1 MAQSNFVVK
10 NGLTVLNHL
19 TATST
24 STVSGAAVVYG
35 GVGITEDVNI
45 GGRTAF
51 TGTVT
56 AFSSV
61 DILPLVL
68 STSSTTGALRVRG
81 GIGVGGNIYIDNIQ
95 NSTTATEGAL
105 VVTGGVG
112 IGGDLQ
118 VGGNIHAVGNITADG
133 NITLGNQTGTDT
145 LLIGAEVISDIL
157 PKYNNVYSLGSTSNA
172 WLNVYASNIGVL
184 NTATFQNLDVL
195 NKATVQG
202 YNIMSYDPNIYY
214 VSDGVAASDSN
225 DGHRTISAFKTIKH
239 ALSVA
244 VAGDTVYIDPGTY
257 TEEFPLTI
265 PEGVAVKGA
274 GLREVF
280 VQPTTATNTQTAFFL
295 NGGTT
300 ISDFTV
306 GNFYKPG
313 YAFKFAE
320 TTATISLRSP
330 YIERFTVLTRGS
342 VRTKS
347 DPYGYAS
354 NDAGGGGFFDGRYV
368 NTASIEPA
376 VLFNES
382 TFITP
387 GANALVLTN
396 GTRSE
401 FLNGF
406 SYFADR
412 AVYAY
417 AGQEGWGGQGRVRL
431 SLNISTGTFAAGQN
445 LYYISSTG
453 TIAASG
459 LIDEVDGNYI
469 YIKSN
474 APGFVEAADRT
485 PKVVNVYGNPRIS
498 SFQRKFGTGSVLFQA
513 NGDLL
518 SLVNAT
524 DLQFDTGPFTIEA
537 EVFLNDHNRRQQI
550 FNKGII
556 PNTTFGLY
564 IDANNKITG
573 QHGTTVFTGTNS
585 ISTGTWHHVA
595 MCRDPSNNIRLFLD
609 GNLEAT
615 FTSVAN
621 VTNGDPLTI
630 GGEESDGTLYLG
642 GYLDEIRVSTTYRY
656 TAGFTQ
662 PTAAFASDLA
672 TAILIHGDG
681 ADGSSVITD
690 DGNATQ
696 IVYSTAGAYNATKLG
711 QANQITLADYH
722 QFGAELRAI
731 GCAAVFGNYG
741 IYADGAG
748 VDLKLI
754 AFNMSYI
761 GSGGD
766 LTDNPNLAIQ
776 SQEIYKING
785 AKVYYQTVDHLGDFR
800 VGDQFRINQR
810 TGNVDFGTA
819 NFKLGPVSSLTISDG
834 VNASILQPT
843 SIQVGTLLLSS
854 NSISTLAGDLRIN
867 PSGLLTTIESGLQV
881 NGSFI
886 YTGVFTSP
894 NLTASTSTTTGAIV
908 VAGGVGIGGDLH
920 VGGNIYSAQ
929 GNPLYNTKITVS
941 TNPPTTATN
950 NIGDFWIDPS
960 IGVEYQWIKDG
971 TNFYWIQFTGV

>member
-35 GVGITEDVNI
+35 GVGITENVNI
-45 GGRTAF
+45 GGRAAF

-68 STSSTTGALRVRG
+68 STGSRSGALRVAG
-81 GIGVGGNIYIDNIQ
+81 GIGVGGNIYVDNTQ
-95 NSTTATEGAL
+95 DSTTSTEGAL

-118 VGGNIHAVGNITADG
+118 VGGSIVAQGNITANG
-133 NITLGNQTGTDT
+133 NITLGNSTGTDILT
-145 LLIGAEVISDIL
+145 IESEINSDLIPRV
-157 PKYNNVYSLGSTSNA
+157 NNKFSIGSTTSYWANLYA
-172 WLNVYASNIGVL
+172 QNVGVL
-184 NTATFQNLDVL
+184 NTATFNNLVVL
-195 NKATVQG
+195 NTATVQG
-202 YNIMSYDPNIYY
+202 VDLLAYNQNSYY
-214 VSDGVAASDSN
+214 VDPLVGSDTNTGFRHLDP
-225 DGHRTISAFKTIKH
+225 FKTIAK
-239 ALSVA
+239 AFSVA
-244 VAGDTVYIDPGTY
+244 NSGDTVNLLPGTF
-257 TEEFPLTI
+257 TEDFPLTI
-265 PEGVAVKGA
+265 PEGVSVKGS

-280 VQPTTATNTQTAFFL
+280 VQPTTATNTQTAFYL

-342 VRTKS
+342 VRTTT
-347 DPYGYAS
+347 DPYGYTS
-354 NDAGGGGFFDGRYV
+354 NDAGGGGFFDGRFV
-368 NTASIEPA
+368 STSSIEPA
-376 VLFNES
+376 VLFNEA

-387 GANALVLTN
+387 GANAIVLTN

-401 FLNGF
+401 LLNGF
-406 SYFADR
+406 SYFADKG
-412 AVYAY
+412 VYAY
-417 AGQEGWGGQGRVRL
+417 AGQEGWGGKGRVRL
-431 SLNISTGTFAAGQN
+431 SLNISTGTFATGQN

-459 LIDEVDGNYI
+459 LIDEVNGNYI

-485 PKVVNVYGNPRIS
+485 PKVVNVFGNPRIS

-556 PNTTFGLY
+556 PSTTFGLY

-573 QHGTTVFTGTNS
+573 QHGTTISTGTTS
-585 ISTGTWHHVA
+585 ISTGTWHHIA

-630 GGEESDGTLYLG
+630 GGEESDGTLYLS

-656 TAGFTQ
+656 TAGFSQ

-681 ADGSSVITD
+681 TDGSSVITD

-722 QFGAELRAI
+722 QFGAELRCI
-731 GCAAVFGNYG
+731 GSAAVFGNYG
-741 IYADGAG
+741 VYADGAG

-754 AFNMSYI
+754 AFNMSYV

-776 SQEIYKING
+776 TQEIYKING

-881 NGSFI
+881 NGSFL

-920 VGGNIYSAQ
+920 VGGNVYSAQ

-941 TNPPTTATN
+941 TMPPTTATN
-950 NIGDFWIDPS
+950 NVGDFWIDPS

>member
-68 STSSTTGALRVRG
+68 STGSTTGALRVRG
-81 GIGVGGNIYIDNIQ
+81 GIGVGGNIYVDNLTS
-95 NSTTATEGAL
+95 STTSADGAL

-133 NITLGNQTGTDT
+133 NIQLGNQTGTDT
-145 LLIGAEVISDIL
+145 LAIGAEVVTDIL
-157 PKYNNVYSLGSTSNA
+157 PKYADRYSLGSISNS

-184 NTATFQNLDVL
+184 NTATFNNLVVL
-195 NKATVQG
+195 NTATVQG
-202 YNIMSYDPNIYY
+202 VDLLHYNEHTWYVDPTT
-214 VSDGVAASDSN
+214 GN
-225 DGHRTISAFKTIKH
+225 DTYTGLRQLDPFKTLKH
-239 ALSVA
+239 ALT
-244 VAGDTVYIDPGTY
+244 VAGIGDTIYLSAGTY
-257 TEEFPLTI
+257 TEEFPMTI
-265 PEGVAVKGA
+265 GEGVSIRGS

-280 VQPTTATNTQTAFFL
+280 VQPTTATNTQTAFYL
-295 NGGTT
+295 NGGAT

-313 YAFKFAE
+313 YAFKFTE
-320 TTATISLRSP
+320 STATISSRSP
-330 YIERFTVLTRGS
+330 YIERFSVITRGS
-342 VRTKS
+342 VRTTS
-347 DPYGYAS
+347 DPYGYDS
-354 NDAGGGGFFDGRYV
+354 NDAGGGGFFDGKFV
-368 NTASIEPA
+368 SKISIEPA
-376 VLFNES
+376 ILFNEA

-396 GTRSE
+396 GARCE
-401 FLNGF
+401 LLNGF
-406 SYFADR
+406 SYFAER
-412 AVYAY
+412 GIWAY
-417 AGQEGWGGQGRVRL
+417 AGQEGWGGQGRLRL

-453 TIAASG
+453 TVAASG

-474 APGFVEAADRT
+474 APGFIEATDRT
-485 PKVVNVYGNPRIS
+485 PKVVNVFGAPRIS

-524 DLQFDTGPFTIEA
+524 DLQFDTGPFTIESF
-537 EVFLNDHNRRQQI
+537 VFLNDRNRRQQI

-556 PNTTFGLY
+556 PGTTFGLY
-564 IDANNKITG
+564 IDGNNKLTG
-573 QHGTTVFTGTNS
+573 QHGTTLVTGTNS
-585 ISTGTWHHVA
+585 ISTGTWHHVTL
-595 MCRDPSNNIRLFLD
+595 CRDPSNNVRIFLD
-609 GNLEAT
+609 GNLEGT
-615 FTSVAN
+615 VTSLAN
-621 VTNGDPLTI
+621 VTNGDPVTV

-656 TAGFTQ
+656 TSAFTP
-662 PTAAFASDLA
+662 PTSAFASDLA

-681 ADGSSVITD
+681 IDGSSTITD

-696 IVYSTAGAYNATKLG
+696 IVYSTAGAYNATKIG
-711 QANQITLADYH
+711 QASQITLADYH
-722 QFGAELRAI
+722 QFGAELRCI
-731 GCAAVFGNYG
+731 GSAAVFGNYG
-741 IYADGAG
+741 VYADGAG

-776 SQEIYKING
+776 TQEIVKING

-867 PSGLLTTIESGLQV
+867 PSGLLTTIESGLKV
-881 NGSFI
+881 DGGLTN
-886 YTGVFTSP
+886 TGIFNAP
-894 NLTASTSTTTGAIV
+894 NTTQSTGTTTGAV
-908 VAGGVGIGGDLH
+908 VVGGGVGIGGDVH

-929 GNPLYNTKITVS
+929 GNPLYNTKITVA
-941 TNPPTTATN
+941 TMPPTTATN
-950 NIGDFWIDPS
+950 NVGDFWIDPS

>member
-24 STVSGAAVVYG
+24 STVSGAAVIYG

-68 STSSTTGALRVRG
+68 STGSTSGALRVRG
-81 GIGVGGNIYIDNIQ
+81 GIGVGGNIYIDNVT

-118 VGGNIHAVGNITADG
+118 VQGSITAQGNITANG
-133 NITLGNQTGTDT
+133 NIVLGNNTSTDSLT
-145 LLIGAEVISDIL
+145 IESEINSDLI
-157 PKYNNVYSLGSTSNA
+157 PKYNNRFSIGSTTSYWANLYA
-172 WLNVYASNIGVL
+172 QNVGVL
-184 NTATFQNLDVL
+184 NTATFQNLVVL
-195 NKATVQG
+195 NTATVQG
-202 YNIMSYDPNIYY
+202 VDLLAYNQNSYY
-214 VSDGVAASDSN
+214 VDPLVGSDTNTGLRHLDP
-225 DGHRTISAFKTIKH
+225 FKTIAK
-239 ALSVA
+239 AFSVA
-244 VAGDTVYIDPGTY
+244 NSGDAVNLLPGTF
-257 TEEFPLTI
+257 TEDFPLTI
-265 PEGVAVKGA
+265 PEGVSVKGA

-280 VQPTTATNTQTAFFL
+280 VQPTTATNTQTAFYL

-313 YAFKFAE
+313 YAFKFTE

-342 VRTKS
+342 VRTAT

-354 NDAGGGGFFDGRYV
+354 NDAGGGGFFDGRFV
-368 NTASIEPA
+368 STSSIEPA
-376 VLFNES
+376 VLFNEA

-387 GANALVLTN
+387 GANAIVLTN

-401 FLNGF
+401 LLNGF
-406 SYFADR
+406 TYFADKG
-412 AVYAY
+412 VYAY

-453 TIAASG
+453 TVAASG
-459 LIDEVDGNYI
+459 VIDEVNGNYI

-485 PKVVNVYGNPRIS
+485 PKVVNVFGNPRIS

-556 PNTTFGLY
+556 PSTTFGLY

-642 GYLDEIRVSTTYRY
+642 GYLDEMRVSTTYRY
-656 TAGFTQ
+656 TAGFAQ
-662 PTAAFASDLA
+662 PTTAFSSDLA

-696 IVYSTAGAYNATKLG
+696 IVYSTAGAYNATKIG

-722 QFGAELRAI
+722 QFGAELRCI
-731 GCAAVFGNYG
+731 GSAAVFGNYG
-741 IYADGAG
+741 VYADGAG

-754 AFNMSYI
+754 AFNMSYV

-776 SQEIYKING
+776 TQEIYKING

-881 NGSFI
+881 NGSFL

-920 VGGNIYSAQ
+920 VGGNVYSAQ

-941 TNPPTTATN
+941 TMPPTTATN
-950 NIGDFWIDPS
+950 NVGDFWIDPS
-960 IGVEYQWIKDG
+960 IGVEYQWIQDG

>member
-24 STVSGAAVVYG
+24 STVSGAAVIYG

-68 STSSTTGALRVRG
+68 STGSTSGALRVRG
-81 GIGVGGNIYIDNIQ
+81 GIGVGGNIYIDNVT

-118 VGGNIHAVGNITADG
+118 VQGSITAQGNITANG
-133 NITLGNQTGTDT
+133 NIVLGNNTSTDSLT
-145 LLIGAEVISDIL
+145 IESEINSDLI
-157 PKYNNVYSLGSTSNA
+157 PKYNNRFSIGSTTSYWANLYA
-172 WLNVYASNIGVL
+172 QNVGVL
-184 NTATFQNLDVL
+184 NTATFQNLVVL
-195 NKATVQG
+195 NTATVQG
-202 YNIMSYDPNIYY
+202 VDLLAYNQNSYY
-214 VSDGVAASDSN
+214 VDPLVGSDTNTGLRHLDP
-225 DGHRTISAFKTIKH
+225 FKTIAK
-239 ALSVA
+239 AFSVA
-244 VAGDTVYIDPGTY
+244 NSGDAVNLLPGTF
-257 TEEFPLTI
+257 TEDFPLTI
-265 PEGVAVKGA
+265 PEGVSVKGA

-280 VQPTTATNTQTAFFL
+280 VQPTTATNTQTAFYL

-313 YAFKFAE
+313 YAFKFTE

-342 VRTKS
+342 VRTAT

-354 NDAGGGGFFDGRYV
+354 NDAGGGGFFDGRFV
-368 NTASIEPA
+368 STSSIEPA
-376 VLFNES
+376 VLFNEA

-387 GANALVLTN
+387 GANAIVLTN

-401 FLNGF
+401 LLNGF
-406 SYFADR
+406 TYFADKG
-412 AVYAY
+412 VYAY

-453 TIAASG
+453 TVAASG
-459 LIDEVDGNYI
+459 VIDEVNGNYI

-485 PKVVNVYGNPRIS
+485 PKVVNVFGNPRIS

-556 PNTTFGLY
+556 PSTTFGLY

-642 GYLDEIRVSTTYRY
+642 GYLDEMRVSTTYRY
-656 TAGFTQ
+656 TAGFAQ

-722 QFGAELRAI
+722 QFGAELRCI
-731 GCAAVFGNYG
+731 GSAAVFGNYG
-741 IYADGAG
+741 VYADGAG

-754 AFNMSYI
+754 AFNMSYV

-776 SQEIYKING
+776 TQEIYKING

-881 NGSFI
+881 NGSFL

-920 VGGNIYSAQ
+920 VGGNVYSAQ

-941 TNPPTTATN
+941 TMPPTTATN
-950 NIGDFWIDPS
+950 NVGDFWIDPS
-960 IGVEYQWIKDG
+960 IGVEYQWIQDG

>member
-68 STSSTTGALRVRG
+68 STGSTTGALRVRG
-81 GIGVGGNIYIDNIQ
+81 GIGVGGNIYVDNLTS
-95 NSTTATEGAL
+95 STTSADGAL

-133 NITLGNQTGTDT
+133 NIQLGNQTGTDT
-145 LLIGAEVISDIL
+145 LAIGAEVVTDIL
-157 PKYNNVYSLGSTSNA
+157 PKYADRYSLGSISNS

-184 NTATFQNLDVL
+184 NTATFNNLVVL
-195 NKATVQG
+195 NTATVQG
-202 YNIMSYDPNIYY
+202 VDLLHYNEHTWYVDPTT
-214 VSDGVAASDSN
+214 GN
-225 DGHRTISAFKTIKH
+225 DTYTGLRNLDPFKTLKH
-239 ALSVA
+239 ALTVA
-244 VAGDTVYIDPGTY
+244 DIGDTIYLSAGTY
-257 TEEFPLTI
+257 TEEFPMTI
-265 PEGVAVKGA
+265 GEGVSIRGA

-280 VQPTTATNTQTAFFL
+280 VQPTTATNTQTAFYL

-313 YAFKFAE
+313 YAFKFTE
-320 TTATISLRSP
+320 STATISSRSP
-330 YIERFTVLTRGS
+330 YIERFSVITRGS
-342 VRTKS
+342 VRTTS
-347 DPYGYAS
+347 DPYGYDS
-354 NDAGGGGFFDGRYV
+354 NDAGGGGFFDGKFV
-368 NTASIEPA
+368 SKISIEPA
-376 VLFNES
+376 ILFNEA

-396 GTRSE
+396 GARCE
-401 FLNGF
+401 LLNGF
-406 SYFADR
+406 SYFAER
-412 AVYAY
+412 GIWAY
-417 AGQEGWGGQGRVRL
+417 AGQEGWGGQGRLRL

-453 TIAASG
+453 TVAASG

-474 APGFVEAADRT
+474 APGFIEATDRT
-485 PKVVNVYGNPRIS
+485 PKVVNVFGAPRIS

-524 DLQFDTGPFTIEA
+524 DLQFDTGPFTIESF
-537 EVFLNDHNRRQQI
+537 VFLNDRNRRQQI

-556 PNTTFGLY
+556 PGTTFGLY
-564 IDANNKITG
+564 IDGNNKLTG
-573 QHGTTVFTGTNS
+573 QHGTTLVTGTNS

-595 MCRDPSNNIRLFLD
+595 LCRDPSNNVRIFLD

-615 FTSVAN
+615 VTSLAN
-621 VTNGDPLTI
+621 VTNGDPITI

-656 TAGFTQ
+656 TSAFAQ
-662 PTAAFASDLA
+662 PTSAFSSDLA

-722 QFGAELRAI
+722 QFGAELRCI
-731 GCAAVFGNYG
+731 GSAAVFGNYG
-741 IYADGAG
+741 VYADGAG

-776 SQEIYKING
+776 TQEIVKING

-867 PSGLLTTIESGLQV
+867 PSGLLTTIESGLKV
-881 NGSFI
+881 DGSFEF
-886 YTGVFTSP
+886 TGIFNAP
-894 NLTASTSTTTGAIV
+894 NTTQSTGTTTGAV
-908 VAGGVGIGGDLH
+908 VVGGGVGIGGDVH

-929 GNPLYNTKITVS
+929 GNPLYNTKITVA
-941 TNPPTTATN
+941 TMPPTTATN
-950 NIGDFWIDPS
+950 NVGDFWIDPS

>member
-1 MAQSNFVVK
+1 MAKSNFVVK
-10 NGLTVLNHL
+10 NGLTVLNYL

-35 GVGITEDVNI
+35 GVGITADVNI

-56 AFSSV
+56 AYSSV

-68 STSSTTGALRVRG
+68 STSSTSGALRVAG
-81 GIGVGGNIYIDNIQ
+81 GIGVGGNIYVDNIQ
-95 NSTTATEGAL
+95 DSTTSTEGAL

-112 IGGDLQ
+112 IGGNLQ

-133 NITLGNQTGTDT
+133 NIQLGNQTGTDT
-145 LLIGAEVISDIL
+145 LSIGAEVISDIT
-157 PKYNNVYSLGSTSNA
+157 PKYNNQFSLGSTSSA
-172 WLNVYASNIGVL
+172 WLNVFASNIGVL
-184 NTATFQNLDVL
+184 NTATFANLVVL
-195 NKATVQG
+195 NTATVQG
-202 YNIMSYDPNIYY
+202 VDLLNYDKNVWY
-214 VSDGVAASDSN
+214 VSDDSGSDTN
-225 DGHRTISAFKTIKH
+225 TGHRPLDPFKTLGH
-239 ALSVA
+239 ALMMA
-244 VAGDTVYIDPGTY
+244 DEGDTVYLLTGTY
-257 TEEFPLTI
+257 TEQFPLTI
-265 PEGVAVKGA
+265 PPGVSIRGA

-280 VQPTTATNTQTAFFL
+280 VQPTTATNTQTAFLL
-295 NGGTT
+295 NGDTT

-313 YAFKFAE
+313 YAFKFAPNMPPH
-320 TTATISLRSP
+320 TKSP
-330 YIERFTVLTRGS
+330 YIERFSVITRGT
-342 VRTKS
+342 VRTTT
-347 DPYGYAS
+347 DPYGYDSA
-354 NDAGGGGFFDGRYV
+354 DAGGGGFFDAQYV

-376 VLFNES
+376 VLFNEA

-396 GTRSE
+396 GARSE

-406 SYFADR
+406 TYFAER
-412 AVYAY
+412 GIYAY
-417 AGQEGWGGQGRVRL
+417 AGQEGWGGHGRIRL
-431 SLNISTGTFAAGQN
+431 SVNITTGTFAAGQN

-453 TIAASG
+453 TVAASG

-474 APGFVEAADRT
+474 APGFIEANDRT
-485 PKVVNVYGNPRIS
+485 PKVVNVFGSPRIS
-498 SFQRKFGTGSVLFQA
+498 SFQRKFGTGSVLFQV

-518 SLVNAT
+518 TLVNAT
-524 DLQFDTGPFTIEA
+524 DLQFDTGPFTVESF
-537 EVFLNDHNRRQQI
+537 VFLNDLNRRQQI

-556 PNTTFGLY
+556 PGTTFGLY

-573 QHGTTVFTGTNS
+573 QHGTTLVTGTNS
-585 ISTGTWHHVA
+585 ISSGTWHHVA
-595 MCRDPSNNIRLFLD
+595 LSRDPSNNVRIFLD
-609 GNLEAT
+609 GNLEGT
-615 FTSVAN
+615 VTSTAN
-621 VTNGDPLTI
+621 VTNGDPVTI
-630 GGEESDGTLYLG
+630 GGKESDGTLYLG
-642 GYLDEIRVSTTYRY
+642 GYLDEVRVSTTYRY
-656 TAGFTQ
+656 TSGFTP

-681 ADGSSVITD
+681 IDGSSTITD

-696 IVYSTAGAYNATKLG
+696 IVYSTAGAYDATKIG
-711 QANQITLADYH
+711 QASQITLADYH
-722 QFGAELRAI
+722 QFGAELRCI
-731 GCAAVFGNYG
+731 GSAAVFGNYG
-741 IYADGAG
+741 VYADGAG

-766 LTDNPNLAIQ
+766 LSDNPNLAIQ
-776 SQEIYKING
+776 TQEIVKLNG

-881 NGSFI
+881 DGNFI
-886 YTGVFTSP
+886 YTGVFNSP
-894 NLTASTSTTTGAIV
+894 NITQSTGTTTGAIV
-908 VAGGVGIGGDLH
+908 VAGGIGVGGDVH
-920 VGGNIYSAQ
+920 VGGNVYSAQ

-941 TNPPTTATN
+941 TLPPTTATN

-971 TNFYWIQFTGV
+971 NNFYWIQFTGV

>member
-35 GVGITEDVNI
+35 GVGITENVNI

-68 STSSTTGALRVRG
+68 STGSRSGALRVAG
-81 GIGVGGNIYIDNIQ
+81 GIGVGGNIYVDNTQ
-95 NSTTATEGAL
+95 DSTTSTEGAL

-112 IGGDLQ
+112 IGGNLQ

-133 NITLGNQTGTDT
+133 NIQLGNQTGTDT
-145 LLIGAEVISDIL
+145 LSIGAEVISDII
-157 PKYNNVYSLGSTSNA
+157 PKYNNQYSLGSTSNA

-184 NTATFQNLDVL
+184 NTATFNNLVVL
-195 NKATVQG
+195 NTATVQG
-202 YNIMSYDPNIYY
+202 VDLLNYDKNVWY
-214 VSDGVAASDSN
+214 VSDDAGSDTFT
-225 DGHRTISAFKTIKH
+225 GHRHLDPFKTLSK
-239 ALSVA
+239 ALSV
-244 VAGDTVYIDPGTY
+244 VNAGDTIYLMPGTY
-257 TEEFPLTI
+257 TEQFPMTI
-265 PEGVAVKGA
+265 PPGVSIRGA

-280 VQPTTATNTQTAFFL
+280 VQPTTATNTQTAFYL
-295 NGGTT
+295 NGDTT
-300 ISDFTV
+300 ISDFSV

-313 YAFKFAE
+313 YAFKFAPNMPRH
-320 TTATISLRSP
+320 TRSP
-330 YIERFTVLTRGS
+330 YIERFSVITKGS
-342 VRTKS
+342 VRTTS

-354 NDAGGGGFFDGRYV
+354 NDAGGGGFFDGQYV
-368 NTASIEPA
+368 NTASIESA
-376 VLFNES
+376 VLFNEA

-387 GANALVLTN
+387 GANAVVLTN
-396 GTRSE
+396 GTRAE
-401 FLNGF
+401 LLNGF
-406 SYFADR
+406 TYFADR
-412 AVYAY
+412 GIYAY
-417 AGQEGWGGQGRVRL
+417 AGQQGWGGVGRIRL
-431 SLNISTGTFAAGQN
+431 SVNITTGTFAAGQN

-453 TIAASG
+453 TVAASA
-459 LIDEVDGNYI
+459 LIDEVNGNYI

-474 APGFVEAADRT
+474 APGFVEANDRT
-485 PKVVNVYGNPRIS
+485 PKVVNVFGSPRIS

-513 NGDLL
+513 SGDLL
-518 SLVNAT
+518 DLVNAT
-524 DLQFDTGPFTIEA
+524 DLQFDTGPFTLETF
-537 EVFLNDHNRRQQI
+537 VFLNDRNRRQQI

-564 IDANNKITG
+564 IDANNKLTG
-573 QHGTTVFTGTNS
+573 QHGTTLITGTNS
-585 ISTGTWHHVA
+585 ISSGTWHHIA
-595 MCRDPSNNIRLFLD
+595 MCRDPSNNVRIFLD
-609 GNLEAT
+609 GNLEGT
-615 FTSVAN
+615 VTSTAN
-621 VTNGDPLTI
+621 VTNGDPITM
-630 GGEESDGTLYLG
+630 GGQESDGTLYLG

-656 TAGFTQ
+656 TAGFSQ

-681 ADGSSVITD
+681 IDGSPTITD

-711 QANQITLADYH
+711 QASQITLADYH
-722 QFGAELRAI
+722 QFGAELRCI
-731 GCAAVFGNYG
+731 GSAAVYGNYG
-741 IYADGAG
+741 VYADGAG

-754 AFNMSYI
+754 AFNMSHI

-766 LTDNPNLAIQ
+766 STNNPNLAIQ
-776 SQEIYKING
+776 SQEIYKIND
-785 AKVYYQTVDHLGDFR
+785 ARVYYQTVDHLGDFR

-886 YTGVFTSP
+886 YTGIFNSP
-894 NLTASTSTTTGAIV
+894 NVTQSTGTTTGAIV
-908 VAGGVGIGGDLH
+908 VAGGIGIGGDLH
-920 VGGNIYSAQ
+920 VGRNVYSVQ

-941 TNPPTTATN
+941 TTPPTTATN

>member
-1 MAQSNFVVK
+1 MAKSNFVVK
-10 NGLTVLNHL
+10 NGLTVLNYL

-35 GVGITEDVNI
+35 GVGITADVNI

-56 AFSSV
+56 AYSSV
-61 DILPLVL
+61 DILPLEL
-68 STSSTTGALRVRG
+68 STSSTSGALRVAG
-81 GIGVGGNIYIDNIQ
+81 GIGVGGNIYIDNTQ
-95 NSTTATEGAL
+95 DSTTSTEGAL

-112 IGGDLQ
+112 IGGNLQ

-133 NITLGNQTGTDT
+133 NIQLGNQTGTDT
-145 LLIGAEVISDIL
+145 LSIGAEVVSDIT
-157 PKYNNVYSLGSTSNA
+157 PKYNNQYSLGSTSNA
-172 WLNVYASNIGVL
+172 WLNVFASNIGVL
-184 NTATFQNLDVL
+184 NTATFANLVVL
-195 NKATVQG
+195 NTATVQG
-202 YNIMSYDPNIYY
+202 VDLLNYDQHIWY
-214 VSDGVAASDSN
+214 VSEDAGN
-225 DGHRTISAFKTIKH
+225 DANTGHRHLDPFKTLKH
-239 ALSVA
+239 ALSV
-244 VAGDTVYIDPGTY
+244 VDVGDTIYLLPGRY

-265 PEGVAVKGA
+265 PPGVSIRGA

-280 VQPTTATNTQTAFFL
+280 VQPTTATNTQTAFLL
-295 NGGTT
+295 NGDTT

-313 YAFKFAE
+313 YAFKFASNMPPH
-320 TTATISLRSP
+320 TRSP
-330 YIERFTVLTRGS
+330 YIERFSVITQGS
-342 VRTKS
+342 VTTTA
-347 DPYGYAS
+347 DPYGYDS
-354 NDAGGGGFFDGRYV
+354 NDAGGGGFFDAQHV

-376 VLFNES
+376 VLFNEA

-396 GTRSE
+396 GARSE

-406 SYFADR
+406 TYFAEKGI
-412 AVYAY
+412 YAY
-417 AGQEGWGGQGRVRL
+417 AGQEGWGGHGRIRL
-431 SLNISTGTFAAGQN
+431 SVNITTGTFAAGQN

-453 TIAASG
+453 TVAATG

-474 APGFVEAADRT
+474 APGFIEANDRT
-485 PKVVNVYGNPRIS
+485 PKVVNVFGSPRVS
-498 SFQRKFGTGSVLFQA
+498 SFQRKFGTGSVLFQV

-518 SLVNAT
+518 TLVNAT
-524 DLQFDTGPFTIEA
+524 DLQFDTGPFTVESF
-537 EVFLNDHNRRQQI
+537 VFLNDLNRRQQI

-556 PNTTFGLY
+556 PGTTFGLY

-573 QHGTTVFTGTNS
+573 QHGTTLVTGTNS
-585 ISTGTWHHVA
+585 ISSGTWHHVA
-595 MCRDPSNNIRLFLD
+595 LCRDPSNNVRIFLD
-609 GNLEAT
+609 GNLEGT
-615 FTSVAN
+615 VTSTAN
-621 VTNGDPLTI
+621 VTNGDPVTI
-630 GGEESDGTLYLG
+630 GGKESDGTLYLG

-656 TAGFTQ
+656 TSGFTP

-681 ADGSSVITD
+681 IDGSSTITD

-711 QANQITLADYH
+711 EASQITLADYH

-731 GCAAVFGNYG
+731 GCASVFGNYG
-741 IYADGAG
+741 VYADGAG

-766 LTDNPNLAIQ
+766 LSDNPNLAIQ
-776 SQEIYKING
+776 TQEIVKLNG

-881 NGSFI
+881 DGNFI
-886 YTGVFTSP
+886 YTGVFNSP
-894 NLTASTSTTTGAIV
+894 NITQSTGTTTGAIV
-908 VAGGVGIGGDLH
+908 VAGGIGVGGDVH

-929 GNPLYNTKITVS
+929 GNPLYNTKITVA
-941 TNPPTTATN
+941 TLPPTTATN

-971 TNFYWIQFTGV
+971 NNFYWIQFTGV

>member
-118 VGGNIHAVGNITADG
+118 VQGSIVAQGNITANG
-133 NITLGNQTGTDT
+133 NITLGNSTGTDILT
-145 LLIGAEVISDIL
+145 IESEINSDLIPRVSNKFNI
-157 PKYNNVYSLGSTSNA
+157 GSTTSYWANLYA
-172 WLNVYASNIGVL
+172 QNVGVL
-184 NTATFQNLDVL
+184 NTATFNNLVVL
-195 NKATVQG
+195 NTATVQG
-202 YNIMSYDPNIYY
+202 VDLLAYNQNSYY
-214 VSDGVAASDSN
+214 VDPLVGSDTNTGLRHLDP
-225 DGHRTISAFKTIKH
+225 FKTIKK
-239 ALSVA
+239 AFSVA
-244 VAGDTVYIDPGTY
+244 DSGDTVNLLPGTF
-257 TEEFPLTI
+257 TEDFPLTI
-265 PEGVAVKGA
+265 PEGVSVKGA

-280 VQPTTATNTQTAFFL
+280 VQPTTATNTQTAFYL

-320 TTATISLRSP
+320 TTVTSSLRSP

-354 NDAGGGGFFDGRYV
+354 NDAGGGGFFDGRFV
-368 NTASIEPA
+368 STSSIEPA
-376 VLFNES
+376 VLFNEA

-453 TIAASG
+453 TVAASG

-776 SQEIYKING
+776 SQEIYKIND

>member
-68 STSSTTGALRVRG
+68 STGSTSGALRVRG
-81 GIGVGGNIYIDNIQ
+81 GIGVGGNIYIDNVT

-112 IGGDLQ
+112 IGGDLNVQ
-118 VGGNIHAVGNITADG
+118 GSITAQGNITANG
-133 NITLGNQTGTDT
+133 NIVLGNSTSTDSLT
-145 LLIGAEVISDIL
+145 IESEINSDLI
-157 PKYNNVYSLGSTSNA
+157 PKYNNRFSIGSTTSYWANLYA
-172 WLNVYASNIGVL
+172 QNVGVL
-184 NTATFQNLDVL
+184 NTATFQNLVVL
-195 NKATVQG
+195 NTATVQG
-202 YNIMSYDPNIYY
+202 IDLLAYNQNSWYVDPL
-214 VSDGVAASDSN
+214 VGSDTNTGLRQLDPF
-225 DGHRTISAFKTIKH
+225 RTIAKAF
-239 ALSVA
+239 SVA
-244 VAGDTVYIDPGTY
+244 NSGDTVNLLPGTF
-257 TEEFPLTI
+257 TEDFPLTI
-265 PEGVAVKGA
+265 PEGVSVKGA

-280 VQPTTATNTQTAFFL
+280 VQPTTATNTQTAFYL

-320 TTATISLRSP
+320 TTATITLRSP

-342 VRTKS
+342 VKTS
-347 DPYGYAS
+347 TDPYGYAS
-354 NDAGGGGFFDGRYV
+354 NDAGGGGFFDGQYV
-368 NTASIEPA
+368 STSSIEPA
-376 VLFNES
+376 VLFNEA

-401 FLNGF
+401 LLNGF

-453 TIAASG
+453 TVAASG
-459 LIDEVDGNYI
+459 LIDEVNGNYI

-485 PKVVNVYGNPRIS
+485 PKVVNVFGNPRIS
-498 SFQRKFGTGSVLFQA
+498 SFERKFGTGSVLFQA

-524 DLQFDTGPFTIEA
+524 DLQFDTGPFTIES
-537 EVFLNDHNRRQQI
+537 EVFLNDNNRKQQI

-556 PNTTFGLY
+556 PDTTFGLY
-564 IDANNKITG
+564 IDADNKITG
-573 QHGTTVFTGTNS
+573 QHGTTIFTGTNS

-609 GNLEAT
+609 GNLEGT

-672 TAILIHGDG
+672 TAVLIHGDG
-681 ADGSSVITD
+681 TDGSSVITD

-696 IVYSTAGAYNATKLG
+696 IVYSTAGAYDATKLG

-722 QFGAELRAI
+722 QFGAELRCI
-731 GCAAVFGNYG
+731 GSAAVFGNYG
-741 IYADGAG
+741 VYADGAG

-754 AFNMSYI
+754 AFNMSYV

-766 LTDNPNLAIQ
+766 LSDNPNLAIQ
-776 SQEIYKING
+776 TQEIVKLNG
-785 AKVYYQTVDHLGDFR
+785 AEVYYQTVDHLGDFR

-881 NGSFI
+881 NGSFL

-908 VAGGVGIGGDLH
+908 VAGGVGIGGDLY
-920 VGGNIYSAQ
+920 VGGNVYSAQ

-941 TNPPTTATN
+941 TMPPTTATN
-950 NIGDFWIDPS
+950 NVGDFWIDPS
-960 IGVEYQWIKDG
+960 IGVEYQWIQDG

>member
-1 MAQSNFVVK
+1 MAQSNFIVK

-68 STSSTTGALRVRG
+68 STGSTTGALRVRG
-81 GIGVGGNIYIDNIQ
+81 GIGVGGNIYVDNLTS
-95 NSTTATEGAL
+95 STTSADGAL

-133 NITLGNQTGTDT
+133 NIQLGNQTGTDT
-145 LLIGAEVISDIL
+145 LAIGAEVVTDIL
-157 PKYNNVYSLGSTSNA
+157 PKYADRYSLGSISNS

-184 NTATFQNLDVL
+184 NTATFNNLVVL
-195 NKATVQG
+195 NTATVQG
-202 YNIMSYDPNIYY
+202 VDLLHYNEHTWYVDPTT
-214 VSDGVAASDSN
+214 GN
-225 DGHRTISAFKTIKH
+225 DTYTGLRNLDPFKTLKH
-239 ALSVA
+239 ALTVA
-244 VAGDTVYIDPGTY
+244 DIGDTIYLSAGTY
-257 TEEFPLTI
+257 TEEFPMTI
-265 PEGVAVKGA
+265 GEGVSIRGA

-280 VQPTTATNTQTAFFL
+280 VQPTTATNTQTAFYL

-313 YAFKFAE
+313 YAFKFTE
-320 TTATISLRSP
+320 STATISSRSP
-330 YIERFTVLTRGS
+330 YIERFSVITRGS
-342 VRTKS
+342 VRTTS
-347 DPYGYAS
+347 DPYGYDS
-354 NDAGGGGFFDGRYV
+354 NDAGGGGFFDGKFV
-368 NTASIEPA
+368 SKISIEPA
-376 VLFNES
+376 ILFNEA

-396 GTRSE
+396 GARCE
-401 FLNGF
+401 LLNGF
-406 SYFADR
+406 SYFAER
-412 AVYAY
+412 GIWAY
-417 AGQEGWGGQGRVRL
+417 AGQEGWGGQGRLRL

-453 TIAASG
+453 TVAASG

-474 APGFVEAADRT
+474 APGFIEATDRT
-485 PKVVNVYGNPRIS
+485 PKVVNVFGAPRIS

-524 DLQFDTGPFTIEA
+524 DLQFDTGPFTIESF
-537 EVFLNDHNRRQQI
+537 VFLNDRNRRQQI

-556 PNTTFGLY
+556 PGTTFGLY
-564 IDANNKITG
+564 IDGNNKLTG
-573 QHGTTVFTGTNS
+573 QHGTTLVTGTNS

-595 MCRDPSNNIRLFLD
+595 LCRDPSNNVRIFLD

-615 FTSVAN
+615 VTSLAN
-621 VTNGDPLTI
+621 VTNGDPITI

-656 TAGFTQ
+656 TSAFAQ
-662 PTAAFASDLA
+662 PTSAFFSDLA

-722 QFGAELRAI
+722 QFGAELRCI
-731 GCAAVFGNYG
+731 GSAAVFGNYG
-741 IYADGAG
+741 VYADGAG

-776 SQEIYKING
+776 TQEIVKING

-867 PSGLLTTIESGLQV
+867 PSGLLTTIESGLKV
-881 NGSFI
+881 DGSFEF
-886 YTGVFTSP
+886 TGIFNAP
-894 NLTASTSTTTGAIV
+894 NTTQSTGTTTGAV
-908 VAGGVGIGGDLH
+908 VVGGGVGIGGDVH

-929 GNPLYNTKITVS
+929 GNPLYNTKITVA
-941 TNPPTTATN
+941 TMPPTTATN
-950 NIGDFWIDPS
+950 NVGDFWIDPS

>member
-1 MAQSNFVVK
+1 MAKSNFVVK
-10 NGLTVLNHL
+10 NGLTVLNYL

-24 STVSGAAVVYG
+24 STISGAAVVYG

-56 AFSSV
+56 AYSSV

-68 STSSTTGALRVRG
+68 STSSKSGALRVAG
-81 GIGVGGNIYIDNIQ
+81 GIGVGGNIYVDNTQ
-95 NSTTATEGAL
+95 DSTTATEGAL

-112 IGGDLQ
+112 IGGNLQ

-157 PKYNNVYSLGSTSNA
+157 PKYNNQFSLGSTSNA

-184 NTATFQNLDVL
+184 NTATFANLVVL
-195 NKATVQG
+195 NTATVQG
-202 YNIMSYDPNIYY
+202 VDLLNYDQNVWY
-214 VSDGVAASDSN
+214 VSEDAGSDTFT
-225 DGHRTISAFKTIKH
+225 GHRPLDPFKTLGH
-239 ALSVA
+239 ALTMA
-244 VAGDTVYIDPGTY
+244 NAGDTIYLLTGTY
-257 TEEFPLTI
+257 TEQFPMTV
-265 PEGVAVKGA
+265 PPGVSIRGA

-280 VQPTTATNTQTAFFL
+280 VQPTTATNTQTAFLL
-295 NGGTT
+295 NGDTT

-313 YAFKFAE
+313 YAFKFAPNMPPH
-320 TTATISLRSP
+320 TKSP
-330 YIERFTVLTRGS
+330 YIERFSVITRGS
-342 VRTKS
+342 VRTTS
-347 DPYGYAS
+347 DPYGYDSA
-354 NDAGGGGFFDGRYV
+354 DAGGGGFFDAQHV

-376 VLFNES
+376 VLFNEV

-387 GANALVLTN
+387 GANGLVLTN
-396 GTRSE
+396 GARSE

-406 SYFADR
+406 TYFAEKGI
-412 AVYAY
+412 YAY
-417 AGQEGWGGQGRVRL
+417 AGQEGWGGHGRIRL
-431 SLNISTGTFAAGQN
+431 SVNITTGTFAAGQN

-453 TIAASG
+453 TVAASG
-459 LIDEVDGNYI
+459 LIDEVTGNYI

-474 APGFVEAADRT
+474 APGFVEANDRT
-485 PKVVNVYGNPRIS
+485 PKVVNVFGAPRVS

-518 SLVNAT
+518 TLVNAT
-524 DLQFDTGPFTIEA
+524 DLQFDTGPFTIETF
-537 EVFLNDHNRRQQI
+537 VFLNDRNRRQQI

-556 PNTTFGLY
+556 PGTTFGLY
-564 IDANNKITG
+564 IDAGNKLTG
-573 QHGTTVFTGTNS
+573 QHGTTLVTGTNS
-585 ISTGTWHHVA
+585 ISSGTWHHVA
-595 MCRDPSNNIRLFLD
+595 LCRDPSNNVRIFLD
-609 GNLEAT
+609 GNLEGT
-615 FTSVAN
+615 VTSTAN
-621 VTNGDPLTI
+621 VTNGDPITM
-630 GGEESDGTLYLG
+630 GGQESDGTLYLG

-656 TAGFTQ
+656 TSAFTP
-662 PTAAFASDLA
+662 PTSAFASDLA

-681 ADGSSVITD
+681 VDGSSTITD

-711 QANQITLADYH
+711 QASQITLADYH
-722 QFGAELRAI
+722 QFGAELRCI
-731 GCAAVFGNYG
+731 GSAAVFGNYG
-741 IYADGAG
+741 VYADGAG

-776 SQEIYKING
+776 SQEIYKIND

-867 PSGLLTTIESGLQV
+867 PSGLLTTIESGLKV
-881 NGSFI
+881 DGSFEF
-886 YTGVFTSP
+886 TGIFNAP
-894 NLTASTSTTTGAIV
+894 NTTQSTGTTTGAIV
-908 VAGGVGIGGDLH
+908 VGGGVGIAGDVH

-941 TNPPTTATN
+941 TLPPTTATN

>member
-35 GVGITEDVNI
+35 GVGITQDVNI
-45 GGRTAF
+45 GGRAAF

-56 AFSSV
+56 AYSSV

-68 STSSTTGALRVRG
+68 STGSRSGALRVAG
-81 GIGVGGNIYIDNIQ
+81 GIGVGGNIYVDNTQ
-95 NSTTATEGAL
+95 NSTTSTEGAL

-118 VGGNIHAVGNITADG
+118 VGGSIHAVGNITADG
-133 NITLGNQTGTDT
+133 NIQLGNQTGTDT
-145 LLIGAEVISDIL
+145 LLIGAEVISDII
-157 PKYNNVYSLGSTSNA
+157 PKYDKQFSLGSTSNA

-184 NTATFQNLDVL
+184 NTATFNNLVVL
-195 NKATVQG
+195 NTATVQG
-202 YNIMSYDPNIYY
+202 VDLLNYDANIWY
-214 VSDGVAASDSN
+214 VSEDAGSDTFT
-225 DGHRTISAFKTIKH
+225 GHRHLDPFKTLGK
-239 ALSVA
+239 ALSV
-244 VAGDTVYIDPGTY
+244 VNAGDTIYLLPGTY
-257 TEEFPLTI
+257 TETFPLTV
-265 PEGVAVKGA
+265 PPGVSIRGA

-280 VQPTTATNTQTAFFL
+280 VQPTTATNTQTAFLL
-295 NGGTT
+295 NGDTT
-300 ISDFTV
+300 ISDFSV

-313 YAFKFAE
+313 YAFKFAPNMPKH
-320 TTATISLRSP
+320 TRSP
-330 YIERFTVLTRGS
+330 YIERFSVITKGS
-342 VRTKS
+342 VRTTS

-368 NTASIEPA
+368 NTASIESA
-376 VLFNES
+376 VLFNEA

-387 GANALVLTN
+387 GANAIVLTN
-396 GTRSE
+396 GTRAE
-401 FLNGF
+401 LLNGF
-406 SYFADR
+406 TYFADR
-412 AVYAY
+412 GIYAY
-417 AGQEGWGGQGRVRL
+417 AGQEGWGGTGRIRL
-431 SLNISTGTFAAGQN
+431 SVNITTGTFAAGQN

-453 TIAASG
+453 TVAASA
-459 LIDEVDGNYI
+459 LIDEVNGNYI

-474 APGFVEAADRT
+474 APGFVEANDRT
-485 PKVVNVYGNPRIS
+485 PKVVNVFGSPRIS

-518 SLVNAT
+518 DLVNAT
-524 DLQFDTGPFTIEA
+524 DLQFDTGPFTLETF
-537 EVFLNDHNRRQQI
+537 VFLNDRNRRQQI

-564 IDANNKITG
+564 IDANNKLTG
-573 QHGTTVFTGTNS
+573 QHGTTLVTGTNS
-585 ISTGTWHHVA
+585 ISTGTWHHLA
-595 MCRDPSNNIRLFLD
+595 MCRDPSNNVRIFLD
-609 GNLEAT
+609 GNLEGT
-615 FTSVAN
+615 VTSTAN
-621 VTNGDPLTI
+621 VTNGDPITM
-630 GGEESDGTLYLG
+630 GGQESDGTLYLG

-656 TAGFTQ
+656 TAGFAP

-681 ADGSSVITD
+681 ADGSPTITD

-711 QANQITLADYH
+711 QASQITLADYH
-722 QFGAELRAI
+722 QFGAELRCI
-731 GCAAVFGNYG
+731 GSAAVYGNYG
-741 IYADGAG
+741 VYADGAG

-754 AFNMSYI
+754 AFNMSHI

-766 LTDNPNLAIQ
+766 STNNPNLAIQ
-776 SQEIYKING
+776 SQEIYKIND
-785 AKVYYQTVDHLGDFR
+785 ARVYYQTVDHLGDFR

-894 NLTASTSTTTGAIV
+894 NQTQSTGTTTGAIV

-920 VGGNIYSAQ
+920 VGGNVYSAQ

-941 TNPPTTATN
+941 TTPPTTATN